1 MNNTMS
7 ARWAAMPLSTRL
19 IIGLLAVISSALI
32 VVGLATFLALRSW
45 MVEQIDNSLMQPKS
59 HLYADGGDPRRIN
72 EAIQSWIGDGA
83 TVIILSPD
91 GRAVP
96 LAQGINGQQPAALP
110 AADAA
115 ALATVPAGPTTRPV
129 NLTLSTL
136 GKTKATALTALDQGN
151 QRVTVVAVLAL
162 SRINALVGRLFA
174 IELITIGLALLISW
188 LLSAWF
194 IRRSFKPLQE
204 VAETASEV
212 AQLPLGRGDVTI
224 PARVANPIPTT
235 EVGQVGLAVNAMLD
249 HVEESLQTRAETEDR
264 LRQFV
269 SDAGH
274 ELRTPLAAVRG
285 YSELLRRGVEQDP
298 EAARLAA
305 SRIEGAASRMGL
317 LVDDLLLLA
326 SLDEQRPLAKNP
338 VDIRTIIDDTQ
349 TEAKT
354 TGPDH
359 RWVVDDAVKGE
370 VFVAGDELRLHQT
383 LSNLYANARNY
394 TPAGTTITTTL
405 SVLNNTAMIEVRD
418 DGPGFPADLLPRI
431 TERFVRGD
439 ASRARTTGGTGLGLA
454 IVKVIVEAHDGR
466 IEIANGAPGTGVGA
480 VVRIAIPMV
489 ALDDSWDDDFD
500 ESTLD
505 EAFSYEVISSDP
517 TPYPGGTSGIASG
530 TSGIASGTSGIA
542 SGAQNL
548 SGVTAAR
555 SNSE

>member
-1 MNNTMS
+1 MK
-7 ARWAAMPLSTRL
+7 RWAAMPLSTRL
-19 IIGLLAVISSALI
+19 VIGLLAVLSSALI
-32 VVGLATFLALRSW
+32 IVGLATFLALRSW
-45 MVEQIDNSLMQPKS
+45 MVEQIDNSLMSPKA
-59 HLYADGGDPRRIN
+59 HLYADGGDPHRIN

-83 TVIILSPD
+83 TVIIVQPD

-96 LAQGINGQQPAALP
+96 MAQGFNGQEPAALP
-110 AADAA
+110 QEDAQ
-115 ALATVPAGPTTRPV
+115 ALATVPSGPTDRPV
-129 NLTLSTL
+129 NLTLTTL
-136 GKTKATALTALDQGN
+136 GKTKATALSALDQQN
-151 QRVTVVAVLAL
+151 RRVSVVAVLPL
-162 SRINALVGRLFA
+162 SRINALVGRLLA
-174 IELITIGLALLISW
+174 IELITIGLALLASG
-188 LLSAWF
+188 LLSWWF

-298 EAARLAA
+298 ESARLAA
-305 SRIEGAASRMGL
+305 GRIEGAAHRMGL

-338 VDIRTIIDDTQ
+338 VDIRTVLDDTR
-349 TEAKT
+349 TEART

-359 RWVVDDAVKGE
+359 RWVIDDAAAGE
-370 VFVAGDELRLHQT
+370 VYVAGDDMRLHQT

-405 SVLNNTAMIEVRD
+405 SVVDNTAVIEVRD
-418 DGPGFPADLLPRI
+418 DGPGFPAELLPRI

-454 IVKVIVEAHDGR
+454 IVKGIVEAHDGH
-466 IEIANGAPGTGVGA
+466 IQIANGAPGTGIGA
-480 VVRIAIPMV
+480 VVRISIPMLE
-489 ALDDSWDDDFD
+489 LDESWEDEFD
-500 ESTLD
+500 EDVYAPQETNSPVV
-505 EAFSYEVISSDP
+505 AQS
-517 TPYPGGTSGIASG
+517 PYPGAELTSAVADAPASP
-530 TSGIASGTSGIA
+530 
-542 SGAQNL
+542 Q
-548 SGVTAAR
+548 
-555 SNSE
+555 